1 MRIIAGRAGGITIK
15 SPPAGTRPT
24 SDRVREALF
33 SMLGEL
39 VSGARVL
46 DLFAGS
52 GALGLEALSRGALEV
67 CFVERHAPACAVI
80 EDNLR
85 RAKLDGAR
93 VVQSEVAPALRRFAE
108 SGTRF
113 DLVFADPPYAKRPG
127 DTDFASLLLEDE
139 NLPRVL
145 APDGWLTLE
154 TMVTKHAP
162 RAIFGWHV
170 ARDRA
175 YGSTRVLLLQR
186 TAHAEIPDPA
196 AL

>member
-15 SPPAGTRPT
+15 APPAGTRPT
-24 SDRVREALF
+24 TDRVREALF

-39 VSGARVL
+39 VAGARVL

-52 GALGLEALSRGALEV
+52 GALGVEALSRGASEAS
-67 CFVERHAPACAVI
+67 FVERHTPACAII
-80 EDNLR
+80 EENLR

-93 VVQSEVAPALRRFAE
+93 VIKSDVAHALRRFAE
-108 SGTRF
+108 SGAQF
-113 DLVFADPPYAKRPG
+113 DLIFADPPYVKQLG
-127 DTDFASLLLEDE
+127 DADLAADLLKDE
-139 NLPRVL
+139 NLPRIL

-162 RAIFGWHV
+162 RAIFGWQI

-175 YGSTRVLLLQR
+175 YGTTRVMLLQR
-186 TAHAEIPDPA
+186 TAHAEIPDPPTV
-196 AL
+196 